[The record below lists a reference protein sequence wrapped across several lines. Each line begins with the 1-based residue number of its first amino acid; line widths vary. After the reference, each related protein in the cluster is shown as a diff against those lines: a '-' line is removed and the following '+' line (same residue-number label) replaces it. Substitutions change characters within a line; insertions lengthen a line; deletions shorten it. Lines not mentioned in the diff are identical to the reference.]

1 MAKYHSL
8 RKMQAIIGEKAS
20 PKEFFLSDTFR
31 RNVSGL
37 SSLVSGR
44 YGTDALFAHVDWDQN
59 KGDVAYTDNN
69 KVYINAGNSL
79 TTQAKSFADKYISV
93 VGILGHELGHVLYTD
108 FTLTKAIYE
117 NMKNGTWL
125 LPPLKDTDSDAFK
138 DNLKRLENIA
148 FSCDSG
154 TGVVFNILKNIWNIL
169 EDIYVNDR
177 MSKAFPGTFKTGI
190 ALTQKIMWGDKKF
203 TYQEINGST
212 CINSIYYMLK
222 FGSKNL
228 PNEFVQEFPEILD
241 IEREVGDIT
250 KVHEPKERLLIGERC
265 LLFIWPYFEKNIQFV
280 NVSMPNMQGTPG
292 QSGSSGQGNQSGQG
306 SNGQAGGNI
315 TIIQGSGGGN
325 GSQPI
330 SKELAEQIKKA
341 IEKQMKDVK
350 GSDSKG
356 NGKGMLNKSDD
367 SSTQNEQ
374 SNNNNQNQNN
384 AGGNKDK
391 NGLKKNDNKSG
402 NGASSDNGKD
412 KSSEQKNKSANGKED
427 AEKAGDKAGD
437 KNSDKNGEKSADSK
451 NRNGE
456 KKSMDGEN
464 SNGPNK
470 TAGKQAA
477 PQGESNTTQV
487 FGEGSPEIEE
497 PELKTIDTLLSEY
510 AKELLRD
517 NREKANSM
525 LRNATAEDV
534 QKTASHRNVRYT
546 INTFTA
552 NTAKSRI
559 YDTAFAELKTYSKR
573 LQKDILEA
581 IEERR
586 EGSTY
591 SGLLRGKR
599 LDTRAVSRNDGK
611 IFKDNKLP
619 GDEAEL
625 VVSVLIDQSGSMSGI
640 KIAQAMKAAMII
652 EDFCRGLDIPVSI
665 MGHCV
670 SGGVVLNQYV
680 DFGDDSPN
688 RKYKLCELYAGGCNR
703 DGFALRYA
711 IKQIESRDE
720 PTKLLI
726 LISDGLPNDYEY
738 SGRVAKTDLQE
749 CVADCSKKDIIFFA
763 AAIDQDK
770 EQIKQIYGNSFLDIT
785 DLATFPKKMVNII
798 KRFAVQ

>member
-1 MAKYHSL
+1 
-8 RKMQAIIGEKAS
+8 
-20 PKEFFLSDTFR
+20 
-31 RNVSGL
+31 
-37 SSLVSGR
+37 
-44 YGTDALFAHVDWDQN
+44 
-59 KGDVAYTDNN
+59 
-69 KVYINAGNSL
+69 
-79 TTQAKSFADKYISV
+79 
-93 VGILGHELGHVLYTD
+93 
-108 FTLTKAIYE
+108 
-117 NMKNGTWL
+117 
-125 LPPLKDTDSDAFK
+125 
-138 DNLKRLENIA
+138 
-148 FSCDSG
+148 
-154 TGVVFNILKNIWNIL
+154 
-169 EDIYVNDR
+169 
-177 MSKAFPGTFKTGI
+177 
-190 ALTQKIMWGDKKF
+190 
-203 TYQEINGST
+203 
-212 CINSIYYMLK
+212 
-222 FGSKNL
+222 
-228 PNEFVQEFPEILD
+228 
-241 IEREVGDIT
+241 
-250 KVHEPKERLLIGERC
+250 
-265 LLFIWPYFEKNIQFV
+265 
-280 NVSMPNMQGTPG
+280 
-292 QSGSSGQGNQSGQG
+292 
-306 SNGQAGGNI
+306 
-315 TIIQGSGGGN
+315 
-325 GSQPI
+325 
-330 SKELAEQIKKA
+330 
-341 IEKQMKDVK
+341 
-350 GSDSKG
+350 
-356 NGKGMLNKSDD
+356 
-367 SSTQNEQ
+367 
-374 SNNNNQNQNN
+374 
-384 AGGNKDK
+384 
-391 NGLKKNDNKSG
+391 
-402 NGASSDNGKD
+402 
-412 KSSEQKNKSANGKED
+412 
-427 AEKAGDKAGD
+427 
-437 KNSDKNGEKSADSK
+437 
-451 NRNGE
+451 
-456 KKSMDGEN
+456 
-464 SNGPNK
+464 
-470 TAGKQAA
+470 
-477 PQGESNTTQV
+477 V

-525 LRNATAEDV
+525 LRNATAEEV

-599 LDTRAVSRNDGK
+599 LDTRAISRNDGK

-670 SGGVVLNQYV
+670 SGGVVLNQYI
-680 DFGDDSPN
+680 DFGDDSHN

-711 IKQIESRDE
+711 IKQLESRDE

-738 SGRVAKTDLQE
+738 SGRVAETDLQE
-749 CVADCSKKDIIFFA
+749 CVADCNKKDIIFFA

-770 EQIKQIYGNSFLDIT
+770 EQIKRIYGNSFLDIT